1 MTIFQDIDAALDKQ
15 LSVMVGLPP
24 VAWENKSYTPILG
37 TLYLRPTSL
46 PGTST
51 QSSLGAAGQDSSVG
65 IYQVDVMA
73 KLDTGKKLSTV
84 TADKIADHF
93 KRGTILTYNGRSVR
107 IRSASRKAGRKT
119 GDGWYMVPVEIEY
132 ITFTAART

>member
-1 MTIFQDIDAALDKQ
+1 MTVFRDIDAALDAQ
-15 LSVMVGLPP
+15 LNTLTGLPP
-24 VAWENKSYTPILG
+24 VAWENKSYTPTMG

-46 PGTST
+46 PGTNA
-51 QSSLGAAGQDSSVG
+51 QSSLGTTGQDRNIG

-73 KLDTGKKLSTV
+73 KLGTGKKLSTAM
-84 TADKIADHF
+84 ADSIADHF
-93 KRGTILTYNGRSVR
+93 KRGSILTYNGLSVR